1 MKIAADKNILFA
13 KEAFS
18 TLGDTALFELKDI
31 TKENIK
37 NFDVLLVRS
46 TTKVDEKLLENTQIK
61 FVGSAV
67 TGIDH
72 IDTGYLRQRQTE
84 FYAAAGCNARSV
96 AEYVFTAIYAFCTQK
111 NIPSQNLTIGIIGV
125 GNIGGQAAQIL
136 GKLGIKIVLN
146 DPILEKQGKSGF
158 SSLEY
163 LAKNSDIITVHTPLT
178 KSGEHKTEN
187 LLDEDFFAKLKKD
200 AFFIQASR
208 GAVCSEDA
216 LLKSIGKISKPVID
230 VWADEPDINFDLA
243 KNCMFATPHVAGH
256 SFDGKINGTKM
267 IYDACCDFLSKKP
280 KFDFEKE
287 VFSKITPQTIEYA
300 GSIGK
305 VLLKCCPTDEDF
317 SDFKKLLSAK
327 NADERK
333 IFFKELRAN
342 YRKRLEFKHYAISN
356 VPANAAEELKILGFK
371 VV

>member
-18 TLGDTALFELKDI
+18 TLGDTTLFDLKDI
-31 TKENIK
+31 TRKNVK

-46 TTKVDEKLLENTQIK
+46 TTRVDEELLENTQIK

-67 TGIDH
+67 AGIDH
-72 IDTGYLRQRQTE
+72 IDTQYLSNRQIE

-96 AEYVFTAIYAFCTQK
+96 AEYAFTAVYAFCTQK
-111 NIPSQNLTIGIIGV
+111 NIPPQNLTAAIIGV
-125 GNIGGQAAQIL
+125 GNIGGQVAQTL
-136 GKLGIKIVLN
+136 GKLGIKTILN

-158 SSLEY
+158 FPLEY
-163 LAKNSDIITVHTPLT
+163 IAQNSDIITVHTPLT
-178 KSGEHKTEN
+178 KSGEYKTEN
-187 LLDEDFFAKLKKD
+187 LLNEDFFAKLKKD
-200 AFFIQASR
+200 AFLIQASR
-208 GAVCSEDA
+208 GAVCSENA
-216 LLKSIGKISKPVID
+216 LVKSIGKISKPVID
-230 VWADEPDINFDLA
+230 VWANEPDINAGLA
-243 KNCMFATPHVAGH
+243 KNCLFATPHVAGH

-287 VFSKITPQTIEYA
+287 VFSKITLQTLEYA

-305 VLLKCCPTDEDF
+305 VLLKCCPIDADSLDF
-317 SDFKKLLSAK
+317 QKLLDVES
-327 NADERK
+327 ADERK
-333 IFFKELRAN
+333 FFFKELRAN
-342 YRKRLEFKHYAISN
+342 YHKRLEFKHYAISN
-356 VPANAAEELKILGFK
+356 VPATAAEELKILGFS